1 MTDIDPLVPEV
12 VASFPSEIEAS
23 TLVAALEE
31 AGIKAMAIGE
41 HVSGFRIEIPG
52 QVQVVVKLED
62 LLRAREVHQEIQQ
75 HSDPVNWSEVDT
87 GDTTAEA
94 AGE

>member
-62 LLRAREVHQEIQQ
+62 LPRAQALYNEIQN
-75 HSDPVNWSEVDT
+75 HSDPVNWAEVDT
-87 GDTTAEA
+87 GDPTTESPS
-94 AGE
+94 E